1 MKAALQM
8 EPRRPGSVPGRTV
21 LAAIVVAL
29 IASCASL
36 EFERQT
42 ATSGTFESTA
52 WSFTFLGFD
61 LPTSALKIARA
72 NAADA
77 AQPNTE
83 PTYES
88 VTPYLWIFDFL
99 LDIFGVRYAVVRGT
113 WGYPD
118 AAPATSEAAR

>member
-1 MKAALQM
+1 MNRSRA
-8 EPRRPGSVPGRTV
+8 RRSSRILAGIV
-21 LAAIVVAL
+21 LAL
-29 IASCASL
+29 CASCASL
-36 EFERQT
+36 EFERET

-61 LPTSALKIARA
+61 LPTSAQKIARA

-83 PTYES
+83 PTFER
-88 VTPYLWIFDFL
+88 VVPYLGLFDFI
-99 LDIFGVRYAVVRGT
+99 LDIISVRYAVVRGT

-118 AAPATSEAAR
+118 AAPATAEASR